1 MTKTG
6 REMTNTGIAIRFAV
20 VAVLLSAF
28 VYWPCL
34 FDKEYKVHTSGCVLV
49 TGTSSGIGTFL

>member
-1 MTKTG
+1 MG
-6 REMTNTGIAIRFAV
+6 LAIRLAV
-20 VAVLLSAF
+20 VAVLLSSL

-49 TGTSSGIGTFL
+49 TGTSSGIGTSLWK